1 MAARADFK
9 GVRTSCIRITDVCNL
24 IRTQASLRVFKKD
37 SSLHFGTLFKKG
49 KKKRKKKKENVDMPK
64 GNLLPLLSR
73 SPCAVPSHSP
83 LTNATPGTP
92 PPPPPKVQFWCV
104 SWAARA
110 CAQRSSAAARNPVR
124 ICFSISSAGTPSFGK
139 GKKKRGVLCVHRGTN
154 ARRHRDQEG
163 TTAKEIDTDTH
174 TEREEN
180 LPDHSHRVVFSFF
193 LELGSRF
200 PPPRMR

>member
-73 SPCAVPSHSP
+73 SHVRCLLIRPSPMP
-83 LTNATPGTP
+83 LPAHHHHHHPRFSSGVCHGP
-92 PPPPPKVQFWCV
+92 P
-104 SWAARA
+104 ARA
-110 CAQRSSAAARNPVR
+110 RNVVLRPPETQCEFV
-124 ICFSISSAGTPSFGK
+124 SPSRLLGRLVSEK
-139 GKKKRGVLCVHRGTN
+139 AKKKEACCVCIVVLMQGGTETKKGPQ
-154 ARRHRDQEG
+154 RKR
-163 TTAKEIDTDTH
+163 
-174 TEREEN
+174 
-180 LPDHSHRVVFSFF
+180 
-193 LELGSRF
+193 
-200 PPPRMR
+200 